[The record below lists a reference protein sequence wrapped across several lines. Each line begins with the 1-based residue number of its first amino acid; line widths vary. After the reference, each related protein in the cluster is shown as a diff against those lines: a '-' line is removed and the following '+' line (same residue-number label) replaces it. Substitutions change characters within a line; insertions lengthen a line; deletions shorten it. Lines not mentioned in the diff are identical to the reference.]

1 MTVKSESEN
10 LTLRFWRLMYQT
22 YTLLKRCEDQIFGEH
37 GLTTEQYGVLVSIEY
52 LGEPAKIT
60 DVARWLERSTNSVS
74 MIIDRMVKAG
84 LVKRVRDRNDR
95 RAVCLSITSKGNN
108 ALKPATLGGLEF
120 IQKILSPL
128 SSEDR
133 RNFVS
138 QLETLKYELLSY
150 LNPGVDTE
158 KVKRN
163 EIEKKANLRKWLD
176 LYALP
181 STPGAKRQGGRKKKA
196 I

>member
-1 MTVKSESEN
+1 MTVKFESEN
-10 LTLRFWRLMYQT
+10 LTLRFWRSMYQT

-37 GLTTEQYGVLVSIEY
+37 GLTTEQYAVLVSIEY
-52 LGEPAKIT
+52 LGEPAKVT

-84 LVKRVRDRNDR
+84 LVKRVRDRKDR
-95 RAVCLSITSKGNN
+95 RAVCLSITSKGKN

-120 IQKILSPL
+120 IRKILSPL
-128 SSEDR
+128 SSEDKR
-133 RNFVS
+133 TFVS

-163 EIEKKANLRKWLD
+163 ELEKKANLRKWLD

-181 STPGAKRQGGRKKKA
+181 STPGVKRQSGRKKKA